1 MVSKNSNYLEFL
13 DDDDEEVENKS
24 LYTKTVIAHGK
35 LYKRESDNVL
45 YGSSADTFSP
55 YIDRQSFRPESNELQ
70 SEDSQDYESNLSSDI
85 SDDEYDDETY
95 QSIIINDK
103 NIVQNLKNILMNQ
116 KPNQFQKHLNHKLL
130 QKKHLDFHLK
140 LKKSHRRHIQNPVLM
155 TNI

>member
-24 LYTKTVIAHGK
+24 IYTKTVIAHGK
-35 LYKRESDNVL
+35 LYKRKSDNVL

-85 SDDEYDDETY
+85 SDDDYDDDTY

-116 KPNQFQKHLNHKLL
+116 KPN
-130 QKKHLDFHLK
+130 
-140 LKKSHRRHIQNPVLM
+140 
-155 TNI
+155 